1 MKGNDVEKIK
11 QALSIETVISQ
22 YLKIEKAGMNF
33 RAKCPFHN
41 EKTPSFYIS
50 PDRNSYYC
58 FGCNAHGDIFSF
70 IENIE
75 GIDFKGALKIL
86 ADKANITLSFR
97 PDQNSSEK
105 DRIFEILEEATRFFE
120 KELEN
125 NTRAMEYLKNRGL
138 TDQTIKD
145 FRIGYAPELWN
156 SLHKYLNGKK
166 YTNDLINKAGLIKSS
181 SEGDGRMYDR
191 FRGRIMFPIEDSSGR
206 VIAFSGRILNDDGKS
221 AKYLNSPDTPVF
233 DKSSTLFGLSK
244 AKTEIRRL
252 DYSILVEGQMDLIM
266 SHQAQIRNTVASS
279 GTALTALERD
289 KEGQINNLG
298 LIKRLSNNI
307 VIAFDS
313 DNAGRKAA
321 LRASMIALSLGMDVK
336 IADIVGG
343 KDPADLIK
351 ESKDKWVS
359 ILKNTKSIIE
369 FELDNVINE
378 TLQNKRILPS
388 QIVSRVLSLVA
399 LLQSHSEQS
408 FYIKMISEKSQIG
421 EQALIE
427 DLKKVKLSV
436 EKDMDTKPT
445 ADKQDVPVEKTN
457 IIERRLIGLIYY
469 LFKDDKDKLADYS
482 NRLKAITL
490 RDVDFNNIVVKDYA
504 FEAEINFGSNANEH
518 TIEELFINLEVEN
531 INNRLSDNM
540 SEIRKF
546 EKVKDHEKVSEL
558 AKSCQILS
566 IRKAQLAKMLREG
579 KYDRGNR

>member
-105 DRIFEILEEATRFFE
+105 DRIFEVLEEATRFFE

-166 YTNDLINKAGLIKSS
+166 YTNDLINKAGLIKSA

-206 VIAFSGRILNDDGKS
+206 VIAFTGRILNDDGKS

-351 ESKDKWVS
+351 ENKDKWVS

-378 TLQNKRILPS
+378 TLQNKRILPG
-388 QIVSRVLSLVA
+388 QIVNRVLSLVA

-445 ADKQDVPVEKTN
+445 TAKQDVPVEKTN

-490 RDVDFNNIVVKDYA
+490 RDIDFKNIVVKDYA

-579 KYDRGNR
+579 KYARGNR